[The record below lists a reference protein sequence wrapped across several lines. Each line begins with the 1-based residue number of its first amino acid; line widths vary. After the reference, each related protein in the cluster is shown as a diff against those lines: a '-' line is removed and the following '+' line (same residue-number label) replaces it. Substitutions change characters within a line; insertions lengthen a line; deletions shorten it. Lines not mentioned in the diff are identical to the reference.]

1 MLNTHKSWR
10 YLFIIGLIIILGA
23 CNTDGNQSKAVPEVS
38 SDIEAPRLE
47 ADYIDGQYIVMFKE
61 SEISNQSVED
71 FSLSIASF
79 AQEFQLQ
86 EVEPLPII
94 NGFVAK
100 GLSTLALQ
108 SLEQDSRIAH
118 IEQDQYMYAS
128 YTQNNATWGL
138 DRIDQRSGRNGRYTY
153 NRTGRGVHAYI
164 LDSGVR
170 GSHQEFSGRMG
181 NGYTTIGNS
190 AGDCNGHGTHV
201 AGTVGGTTYG
211 VAKQTTIHSVRV
223 LGCDGR
229 GSNSGII
236 RAVQWVGYNH
246 TKPAVANMSLGGGVS
261 YALDNAIAAATN
273 RGVLFVVAAGNSGR
287 NACNYSP
294 ARSSSAVTVG
304 STTSSDYR
312 SDFSNYGNC
321 VNIFAPGSSITS
333 AWSTS
338 NYATNTISGTSM
350 ASPHVAGVAAL
361 YLEANPN
368 ASPSAVRNAII
379 SSATRNTVR
388 GAGYGSP
395 NIFLYSLISSGTTPD
410 NGNNP
415 TPNPGNGGGNTGAPC
430 SNCTQY
436 TGNLSAGSS
445 VLVPSRYYYHS
456 GGTQNGYL
464 RGPSGTDFDL
474 DLIRW
479 NGSSWVVVATSQSSD
494 ANETIRTS
502 SAAGYY
508 YWRVRAYSGSGN
520 YSFYLER

>member
-1 MLNTHKSWR
+1 MQRTPKLWH
-10 YLFIIGLIIILGA
+10 YLYIIGIIFLLAA
-23 CNTDGNQSKAVPEVS
+23 CSQDNTSKAVPEVS

-61 SEISNQSVED
+61 GEISSQSVED
-71 FSLSIASF
+71 FSLSVASF
-79 AQEFQLQ
+79 AQELQLQ
-86 EVEPLPII
+86 DVEALPII

-108 SLEQDSRIAH
+108 SLEQNSRIAH

-153 NRTGRGVHAYI
+153 NRTGNGVHAYI

-181 NGYTTIGNS
+181 NGFTTIGNN

-211 VAKQTTIHSVRV
+211 VAKKATIHSVRV

-229 GSNSGII
+229 GSTSGII

-246 TKPAVANMSLGGGVS
+246 IKPAVANMSLGGGTS
-261 YALDNAIAAATN
+261 YALDNAITSATN
-273 RGVLFVVAAGNSGR
+273 RGVLFVVAAGNSNR

-294 ARSSSAVTVG
+294 ARSSSALTVG

-368 ASPSAVRNAII
+368 ASPTAVRNAII
-379 SSATRNTVR
+379 NSATRNTVR

-395 NIFLYSLISSGTTPD
+395 NIFLYSLLGNTTTPPD
-410 NGNNP
+410 NNNP
-415 TPNPGNGGGNTGAPC
+415 TPDPNPGNGDAPC

-445 VLVPSRYYYHS
+445 VLVPNRYYYHS

-464 RGPSGTDFDL
+464 RGPSGADFDL

-479 NGSSWVVVATSQSSD
+479 NGYSWTVVATSQGSS

-508 YWRVRAYSGSGN
+508 YWRIRSYRGSGN
-520 YSFYLER
+520 YTFYLER